1 MHIASVGIDLG
12 KTTFHLVAKVLV
24 GKKFSR
30 TQLLAYTTARS
41 ESMSAVHRNNDEST
55 FDDRRPQGEN
65 KTALDQSK
73 GAMMGDRR
81 VATFFYGS
89 FMDDKILK
97 QLGVVAERSEVAVFV
112 LRHHTR
118 MIANQDGSVYSTRCS
133 AACPVYRED
142 QWQRR
147 SKHTEL
153 ES

>member
-1 MHIASVGIDLG
+1 
-12 KTTFHLVAKVLV
+12 
-24 GKKFSR
+24 
-30 TQLLAYTTARS
+30 
-41 ESMSAVHRNNDEST
+41 
-55 FDDRRPQGEN
+55 
-65 KTALDQSK
+65 
-73 GAMMGDRR
+73 MGDRR
-81 VATFFYGS
+81 VATFFYRS
-89 FMDDKILK
+89 FMDDNILK

-133 AACPVYRED
+133 AANAVYRED

>member
-1 MHIASVGIDLG
+1 
-12 KTTFHLVAKVLV
+12 
-24 GKKFSR
+24 
-30 TQLLAYTTARS
+30 
-41 ESMSAVHRNNDEST
+41 
-55 FDDRRPQGEN
+55 
-65 KTALDQSK
+65 
-73 GAMMGDRR
+73 MMGDRR

-112 LRHHTR
+112 LRDHTR
-118 MIANQDGSVYSTRCS
+118 MIANQNGSVYSTRCS
-133 AACPVYRED
+133 TAYAVYRED